1 MDGKHQNQKPKQV
14 NFCGL
19 FWKNCTDLTSDKFKK
34 ILNRNGITYEICK
47 QSYGRKQ
54 SILNDIL
61 KTIYEKEKNIG
72 KGMQT
77 ALSCDFYYILS

>member
-1 MDGKHQNQKPKQV
+1 MIN
-14 NFCGL
+14 
-19 FWKNCTDLTSDKFKK
+19 SKK

-47 QSYGRKQ
+47 QSYVRKQ

-77 ALSCDFYYILS
+77 ALSCDFYYILSYIHEFNASIYMSKKFNMHKCTNSNF

>member
-1 MDGKHQNQKPKQV
+1 MVLPMKFV
-14 NFCGL
+14 NNHMFVSNL
-19 FWKNCTDLTSDKFKK
+19 F
-34 ILNRNGITYEICK
+34 
-47 QSYGRKQ
+47 
-54 SILNDIL
+54 LNDIL